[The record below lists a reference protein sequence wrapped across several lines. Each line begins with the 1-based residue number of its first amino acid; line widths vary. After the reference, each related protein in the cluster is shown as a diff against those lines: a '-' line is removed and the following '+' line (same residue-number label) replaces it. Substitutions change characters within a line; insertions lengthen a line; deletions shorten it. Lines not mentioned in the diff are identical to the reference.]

1 MNFIRTRCNKKNKE
15 SAEKG
20 QALIIVLV
28 LLLVGSLIISS
39 SMSFIATSVKTNKV
53 YMSNTNDLYAAEA
66 GIQDA
71 IHNMLNQSYSGL
83 NTLFSTTNFSD
94 YDYSTQWTYSL
105 PDLVNKDAVSLKI
118 KNIWVPYGIAAP
130 SLTQATNILNNVG
143 GTSTVNLT
151 VTGGVNSIPNYTI
164 TITYNGTNSLPIT
177 SIGVWLPQGF
187 TYNNKSSN
195 LEGIYSTEQTV
206 QCAGNQAVIWT
217 FPSGT
222 TFASLLSLLPH
233 TGNSIAIQWGYTT
246 ALQNLPQALAWINVT
261 PNADFPYSYTWN
273 ADVKDYD
280 LIADAGNTEIE
291 TSVPKS
297 ATRDLGG
304 AISGDYVAIGNS
316 LMVMGSGNTQSN
328 DPHGIRY
335 TLLSDSSSAV
345 AVDSTKPNSTIVG
358 AYLYWSGWLQS
369 SNETLGNS
377 YGTKINFKIDGTQ
390 IYFNGTTPTS
400 GNQALSSTDN
410 QTQSINV
417 TGNGDYSYSCYADV
431 TDLVKWELEQQEH
444 HSIFSNTL
452 TIDIGPATGC
462 VLGDTGNE
470 WSYAGWSLIL
480 IYSNP
485 TTLGHQ
491 LYLYDTFRYA
501 AGNGGGS
508 GNGSDIDPTGATPGP
523 GGVISGFIVPPQIT
537 GETNAAT
544 FTAFVGEG
552 DWCYAGDF
560 VAFNAPSQY
569 WSNPWSIPDGNPSK
583 LWDGIT
589 IGTSNLALSPYVPNT
604 AAQPDNVW
612 NSYSQAGLSD
622 GVDIKTF
629 NITWAS
635 GLLHAGDTSARID
648 LPTQVDAWNLV
659 YMIFSF
665 RSSVS
670 SGGSIS
676 YLIRH
681 R

>member
-1 MNFIRTRCNKKNKE
+1 MKFIKTRCNKKNDG
-15 SAEKG
+15 SSEKG
-20 QALIIVLV
+20 QALVTVLA
-28 LLLVGSLIISS
+28 LLLLGVMIITSSLNF
-39 SMSFIATSVKTNKV
+39 MGTSIKTNKV
-53 YMSNTNDLYAAEA
+53 YIDNTNDLYAAEA

-71 IHNMLNQSYSGL
+71 IHNMLYQSYSGL
-83 NTLFSTTNFSD
+83 NTLFGTTNYSD
-94 YDYSTQWTYSL
+94 YDYNTQWTYSL
-105 PDLVNKDAVSLKI
+105 PNKVNNDTVGLKI
-118 KNIWVPYGIAAP
+118 KNIWVPYGIAVP
-130 SLTQATNILNNVG
+130 SSTQATNIINNVG
-143 GTSTVNLT
+143 GTPTVNLI
-151 VTGGVNSIPNYTI
+151 VTGGVNSIPNYTV
-164 TITYNGTNSLPIT
+164 TITYNGAASLPIT

-187 TYNNKSSN
+187 TYNNSSSN
-195 LEGIYSTEQTV
+195 LNGIYSNEQVV
-206 QCAGNQAVIWT
+206 QCASNQAVIWT
-217 FPSGT
+217 FSAGT
-222 TFASLLSLLPH
+222 TFSSLHSSLG
-233 TGNSIAIQWGYTT
+233 TTANSIAIQFQYTT
-246 ALQNLPQALAWINVT
+246 TLQKLPQALAWINVT

-273 ADVKDYD
+273 ADIKDYD
-280 LIADAGNTEIE
+280 LIADAGKTGIE
-291 TSVPKS
+291 TYVPKS
-297 ATRDLGG
+297 AIRGLGS
-304 AISGDYVAIGNS
+304 AIPGDYTAIGNS
-316 LMVMGSGNTQSN
+316 LMVMNTTQSN
-328 DPHGIRY
+328 DPHGVRY
-335 TLLSDSSSAV
+335 HILTDSSATV
-345 AVDSTKPNSTIVG
+345 AVDSTKPNSTIVA

-377 YGTKINFKIDGTQ
+377 YGTKVNFKIDGTQ
-390 IYFNGTTPTS
+390 VYLNSGQPAS
-400 GNQALSSTDN
+400 GNQSLSSTDN
-410 QTQSINV
+410 QTQPINT

-431 TDLVKWELEQQEH
+431 TALVQWELEQQEH
-444 HSIFSNTL
+444 HSIFSNAL
-452 TIDIGPATGC
+452 TIDVGPAAGC
-462 VLGDTGNE
+462 VLGDTGSE
-470 WSYAGWSLIL
+470 WSYAGWSLVL
-480 IYSNP
+480 VYSSP

-501 AGNGGGS
+501 GGNGGYS

-552 DWCYAGDF
+552 DWSYAGDF

-569 WSNPWSIPDGNPSK
+569 WSNPWSIPDGSSSK

-589 IGTSNLALSPYVPNT
+589 LDTSQLALAPYLSNT

-612 NSYSQAGLSD
+612 NSYSQTGLSD

-629 NITWAS
+629 NVTWAS

>member
-1 MNFIRTRCNKKNKE
+1 MKFIKTRYNKKNDGN
-15 SAEKG
+15 SEKG
-20 QALIIVLV
+20 QALVTVLA
-28 LLLVGSLIISS
+28 LLLLGVMIITSSLNF
-39 SMSFIATSVKTNKV
+39 MGTSIKTNKV
-53 YMSNTNDLYAAEA
+53 YIDNTNDLYAAEA

-71 IHNMLNQSYSGL
+71 IHNMLYQSYSGL
-83 NTLFSTTNFSD
+83 NTLFGTTNYSD
-94 YDYSTQWTYSL
+94 YDYNTQWTYSL
-105 PDLVNKDAVSLKI
+105 PNKVNNDTVGLKI
-118 KNIWVPYGIAAP
+118 KNIWVPYGITAP
-130 SLTQATNILNNVG
+130 SSTQATNILNNIG
-143 GTSTVNLT
+143 GTSTVNLI
-151 VTGGVNSIPNYTI
+151 VTGGVNSIPNYTV
-164 TITYNGTNSLPIT
+164 TITYNGTASLPIT

-187 TYNNKSSN
+187 TYNNSSSN
-195 LEGIYSTEQTV
+195 LNGIYSNEQVV
-206 QCAGNQAVIWT
+206 QCASNQAVIWT
-217 FPSGT
+217 FSAGT
-222 TFASLLSLLPH
+222 TFSSLHSSLG
-233 TGNSIAIQWGYTT
+233 TTANSIAIQFQYTT
-246 ALQNLPQALAWINVT
+246 SLQKLPQALAWINIT

-273 ADVKDYD
+273 ADIKDYD
-280 LIADAGNTEIE
+280 LIADAGKTEIE
-291 TSVPKS
+291 TSIPKS
-297 ATRDLGG
+297 AIRGLGS
-304 AISGDYVAIGNS
+304 AISGDYTAIGNS
-316 LMVMGSGNTQSN
+316 LMVMNTTQSN
-328 DPHGIRY
+328 DPHGVRY
-335 TLLSDSSSAV
+335 QILPDSSATV
-345 AVDSTKPNSTIVG
+345 AVDSTKPNSTIVA
-358 AYLYWSGWLQS
+358 AYLYWSGWLQN

-377 YGTKINFKIDGTQ
+377 YGTKVNFKIDGTQ
-390 IYFNGTTPTS
+390 VYLNSGQPAS
-400 GNQALSSTDN
+400 GNQSLSSTDN
-410 QTQSINV
+410 QTQPINT
-417 TGNGDYSYSCYADV
+417 TGHGDYSYSCNADV
-431 TDLVKWELEQQEH
+431 TALVQWELEQQEH

-452 TIDIGPATGC
+452 TIDVGPATGC

-470 WSYAGWSLIL
+470 WSYAGWSLVL
-480 IYSNP
+480 VYSSP

-491 LYLYDTFRYA
+491 IYLYDTFRYA
-501 AGNGGGS
+501 GGNGGNP

-569 WSNPWSIPDGNPSK
+569 WSNPWTIPDGSPSK

-589 IGTSNLALSPYVPNT
+589 VDASQLALPPYLPNT

-612 NSYSQAGLSD
+612 NSYSQSGLSD

-629 NITWAS
+629 NVTWAS
-635 GLLHAGDTSARID
+635 GLLHAADTSARID